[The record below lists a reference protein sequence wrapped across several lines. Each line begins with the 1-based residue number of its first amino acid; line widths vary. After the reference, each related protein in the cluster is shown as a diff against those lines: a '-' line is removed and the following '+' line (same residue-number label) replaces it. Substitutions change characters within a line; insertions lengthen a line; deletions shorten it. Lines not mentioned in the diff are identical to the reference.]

1 MKSLSVIAITN
12 GRNIRFPAIS
22 KAAEQFHVSPYRILT
37 CCFTNTP
44 ITDGVYF
51 DFGTD
56 VTDQEEH
63 LAYIS
68 WQKTRKTSK
77 TRRIVHGKLKKEL

>member
-1 MKSLSVIAITN
+1 MRGLSVIAITN

-44 ITDGVYF
+44 VDGVYF

-56 VTDQEEH
+56 VTDQEER

-68 WQKTRKTSK
+68 WEKTRKTSK
-77 TRRIVHGKLKKEL
+77 TRRIVHGQLKKEL

>member
-1 MKSLSVIAITN
+1 MRGLSVVAITN
-12 GRNIRFPAIS
+12 GMNIWFPAVS

-44 ITDGVYF
+44 VDGVYF
-51 DFGTD
+51 DFAVE
-56 VTDQEEH
+56 VTDREEA

-68 WQKTRKTSK
+68 WQKARQTST
-77 TRRIVHGKLKKEL
+77 TRRVIVHGKPKT